1 MGARFTNRIE
11 LEADMTDPTARRAN
25 RRFARDL
32 VAVVAALFA
41 LGVAAGSGAAESGTQ
56 TTATAAKT
64 SATAP
69 VGPLKRSF
77 SVEGFRN
84 RGGVAAG
91 KGKAR
96 DLPATKSREPR
107 LFNLNTGFYV
117 FDGFAELYYDDD
129 ADGFFYGLDVFFDVD
144 SDYSS
149 AFVYAALYLSLNGGP
164 WELYYTT
171 DDFEINGAIADDEY
185 LVQTEL
191 FEGYPTDFYD
201 VLIEIYDADFG
212 DFVAEFGPADSAALS
227 VLPLEDQLKD
237 TPVVVGSGFVAVGGG
252 GGGAAGLEL
261 VLLGLL
267 LPLGARRW
275 RDALTND

>member
-1 MGARFTNRIE
+1 
-11 LEADMTDPTARRAN
+11 MTDNTARRAH
-25 RRFARDL
+25 RRFTRDL
-32 VAVVAALFA
+32 LAAVAAVLA
-41 LGVAAGSGAAESGTQ
+41 LGVAAGASAQSAPDAAAAAAESPK
-56 TTATAAKT
+56 TT
-64 SATAP
+64 ATAP

-77 SVEGFRN
+77 SVEGFHH
-84 RGGVAAG
+84 RGPVAAG

-96 DLPATKSREPR
+96 ELPATKAREAR

-117 FDGFAELYYDDD
+117 YDGFAELYYDDD
-129 ADGFFYGLDVFFDVD
+129 GDGFFYGLDVFFDVD
-144 SDYSS
+144 TDFSS

-212 DFVAEFGPADSAALS
+212 DFVAEFGPADNGGLAL
-227 VLPLEDQLKD
+227 LPLEDQLKD

-252 GGGAAGLEL
+252 GGGAMGPGLA
-261 VLLGLL
+261 LLALMFGM
-267 LPLGARRW
+267 RRFSP
-275 RDALTND
+275 RRR